1 MQEYCRFNSDRV
13 GSNSECGSNLRRGPM
28 AKAAMRC
35 NRLLASVLLVTARY
49 FAHREEGRLHAPPY
63 YLLHA

>member
-1 MQEYCRFNSDRV
+1 
-13 GSNSECGSNLRRGPM
+13 M

-35 NRLLASVLLVTARY
+35 NRLLLASVLLVTARY